1 MSEGEQAQW
10 DKAKPWIW
18 AAKEAMFKGHGPNLD
33 FRRDLS
39 VDSMT
44 WEADCGQLVGT
55 VRGAL
60 WRGACASAPLLV
72 GRGVVLP
79 FRARPWMKGNKKG
92 TPWDPFF
99 VERLCDYRR
108 SMPLWRRS
116 ELTVNF
122 LRPLRRRALKTL
134 RPLAV
139 AMRLRKPCLLRRFRT
154 EG

>member
-1 MSEGEQAQW
+1 MC
-10 DKAKPWIW
+10 
-18 AAKEAMFKGHGPNLD
+18 
-33 FRRDLS
+33 
-39 VDSMT
+39 T
-44 WEADCGQLVGT
+44 C
-55 VRGAL
+55 
-60 WRGACASAPLLV
+60 APLLV

-79 FRARPWMKGNKKG
+79 FRVKSWLKGNKKG
-92 TPWDPFF
+92 TPWDPFL

-139 AMRLRKPCLLRRFRT
+139 AMRLRNPCLLRRFRT